1 MNTGWVKTHRDIRN
15 HWLWEDKPFTK
26 GQAWIDLIMMANHE
40 ERDILLGS
48 EVLKVKRGN
57 IITSTV
63 KLSNMWGWSRKKVSN
78 FLDRLEM
85 EQMIVHIKHTKRT
98 ALEIVNYEKYQ
109 VNGTVKEQKK
119 EHIKSS
125 KRTGEEHKQELKE
138 LEKLKKDKRKVFDF
152 IYLTE
157 FEHNKLLKDYGLEV
171 TDTYL
176 HRLDDYIGTIGED
189 VAKKKYKSH
198 YHVIKSWY
206 RNRKDK

>member
-1 MNTGWVKTHRDIRN
+1 MSQGWVTIHRSIRD
-15 HWLWEDKPFTK
+15 HWLWEDEPFTK
-26 GQAWIDLIMMANHE
+26 AQAWIDLIMMANHE

-157 FEHNKLLKDYGLEV
+157 IEHNKLLKDYGLEV

-176 HRLDDYIGTIGED
+176 HRLDDYIGVIGED

-206 RNRKDK
+206 RKDKK